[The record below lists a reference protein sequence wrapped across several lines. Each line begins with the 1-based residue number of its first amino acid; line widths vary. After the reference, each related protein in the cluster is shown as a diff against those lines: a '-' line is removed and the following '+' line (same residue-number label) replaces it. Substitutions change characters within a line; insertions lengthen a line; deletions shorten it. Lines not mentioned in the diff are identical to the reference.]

1 MINWD
6 FQTQLFRAIAWRT
19 CDSKTEAELMAE
31 VIAERTNFVSY
42 NEMMNDTPGR
52 ISDLEINQEKIYER

>member
-6 FQTQLFRAIAWRT
+6 FQTQLFRPIAWRT